1 MVELLAPAG
10 DKECFRAAI
19 TSGADAVYVGGKRY
33 GARAY
38 AGNFETE
45 DLIECMQ
52 LAHLHEKKVYL
63 TVNTLMK
70 ESEIDELASFLRPF
84 YEEGLD
90 GVIVQDLGALR
101 YSTISLRLFSIPFCI
116 WRIGASIF
124 LRCLLG
130 ARVRSPSAVGSSRL
144 TLILSTRNP
153 VRSINSGAAPGIA
166 FTCIYPLN
174 RYLLRSR

>member
-1 MVELLAPAG
+1 MLYSAVYQNPTRNSVLFRMDRSIGMAVTVEGNILEGNGLLEIAHSI
-10 DKECFRAAI
+10 AAI

-70 ESEIDELASFLRPF
+70 DSEIDELASFLRPF

-90 GVIVQDLGALR
+90 GVIVQDLGA
-101 YSTISLRLFSIPFCI
+101 
-116 WRIGASIF
+116 
-124 LRCLLG
+124 
-130 ARVRSPSAVGSSRL
+130 SRQQ
-144 TLILSTRNP
+144 
-153 VRSINSGAAPGIA
+153 A
-166 FTCIYPLN
+166 
-174 RYLLRSR
+174 